1 MSEHQSKYYSE
12 IINKL
17 EKLVRKNFT
26 LVTVKGLLISL
37 TIAITSLFVFILSES
52 LFSFSASVRTILFY
66 TWIGIII
73 ASIIYLVIIPLLRLF
88 NIIPSRDYFETAK
101 LAGYHFPFIKDELL
115 NSIQLVNGSSV
126 INLYSADL
134 IDAAFQNIYRKVKDI
149 DFSEIISFK
158 SLKKYLTNF
167 IVITSV
173 TVFSG
178 LFISPFT
185 SASIRFFN
193 YGKEFI
199 PPAEFYFE
207 VFPGNTKITKGENVE
222 LKIRVIGKNPGEIF
236 LEEKDITET
245 NFTKH
250 KLQIDSTGYYRFN
263 FQNVRNTTDY
273 FVFAKDIKS
282 DLYRIEVTD
291 HPVIKLLEVRIIP
304 PAYSKLPV
312 VEQKD
317 NGNITAIK
325 GSKVE
330 YKLIASKEIRNSKIL
345 FSDSTEVKLSINSN
359 QATGSVKVLSDKNYQ
374 IIITD
379 LNNDNNLQPVTYS
392 IKVIE
397 DAYPSIELNFPKTD
411 MNLPEDNR
419 VPVNVRISD
428 DFGFTKLILNYKLS
442 SSRFEKPQENFN
454 QLEIPF
460 DKNNKEQF
468 VDYIWNLTKLSPAV
482 NDVFSFYLEVFD
494 NDNVSGP
501 KSAKTQLINLRVP
514 SLDEILAQ
522 VDKTHDDVVNELQQ
536 TVKEAQELKKDIEQI
551 NRDLKQDKKE
561 LTWEEKQ
568 KIEKALDKFE
578 SLQDKMQSISEKLKD
593 VQNELQ
599 QNKLLSKE
607 TLEKYMQLQQL
618 MEEMT
623 SDELKKALEQMRQS
637 LEQMNRN
644 MTQDQMKNMQIDEEK
659 FKKSIERTM
668 NLLKRIQIEQ
678 KIDEMLKRT
687 ERMNENQQELSKQT
701 EKSNPA
707 DQQENE
713 NLSKQQNEISKE
725 LQNLEKTM
733 KDLKDKMQDMSDVP
747 KEELEKLMDEFEKQ
761 QNQKLSE
768 QTSQNLKQGQKQN
781 AQKNQK
787 QLSNNMQQMMQMMQQ
802 MKDEMMQQNQMQT
815 FTDMMRIIDN
825 LLSLSKKQEELKNQS
840 QKLDPNSSQ
849 SQTLAQQQN
858 EIKDNLN
865 KLLEQLAQLSQ
876 KTFAVTPEM
885 GKALGLA
892 NKNMEQSLS
901 NMQNRNPK
909 NSAMFQQEAM
919 GNINQAV
926 MMMKSQLESMMQG
939 GSGQGGMMSLMQ
951 QLQQLSGQQMTLNN
965 MTQMLQQM
973 QQGNLT
979 PEQQAQL
986 QRLAQEQQLIQKSLE
1001 QLNQEAKQSG
1011 ESKKIPAN
1019 LENIARQMQEVI
1031 TDMQTEKL
1039 TDDLIQKQERI
1050 LSKLLDAQRSINE
1063 RDFEQERKS
1072 ETGKNIVRQSP
1083 SELNLI
1089 RQNKN
1094 SLKEELDKAKR
1105 EGYSKDY
1112 EELIRKYYELIQQE
1126 VKTN

>member
-1 MSEHQSKYYSE
+1 MSGSQAKYYNE

-17 EKLVRKNFT
+17 EKLVKKNFS
-26 LVTVKGLLISL
+26 LVTTKGLLISFIII
-37 TIAITSLFVFILSES
+37 TTSLLVFILFETFFR
-52 LFSFSASVRTILFY
+52 FSPLVRTFLFFS
-66 TWIGIII
+66 WIGIII
-73 ASIIYLVIIPLLRLF
+73 SSLIYFVLIPLLKMF
-88 NIIPSRDYFETAK
+88 NIIPSRNYFETAK
-101 LAGYHFPFIKDELL
+101 VAGLHFPFIKDELL
-115 NSIQLVNGSSV
+115 NSLQLVNTSLTINIYSSE
-126 INLYSADL
+126 L
-134 IDAAFQNIYRKVKDI
+134 IDAAFSNVYKKVKDI

-158 SLKKYLTNF
+158 ELKRYSIKLIIIFFVTSISIMF
-167 IVITSV
+167 ITPIN
-173 TVFSG
+173 
-178 LFISPFT
+178 
-185 SASIRFFN
+185 SATARFFN

-207 VFPGNTKITKGENVE
+207 VFPGNIKITKGESVE
-222 LKIRVIGKNPGEIF
+222 IMIKIVGKNPGGIT
-236 LEEKDITET
+236 LSEKDITET
-245 NFTKH
+245 GFTNH
-250 KLQIDSTGYYRFN
+250 RIQIDSSGYYRFSL
-263 FQNVRNTTDY
+263 QNIRNTTEY
-273 FVFAKDIKS
+273 FVFANDIKS
-282 DLYRIEVTD
+282 ESFRIEVAD
-291 HPVIKLLEVRIIP
+291 HPVIKLLDLKIIP

-317 NGNITAIK
+317 NGNITALK
-325 GSKVE
+325 GSRVE
-330 YKLIASKEIRNSKIL
+330 YKIISSKEIRSSKIL
-345 FSDSTEVKLSINSN
+345 FSDSTEIKLNTDNN
-359 QATGSVKVLSDKNYQ
+359 QASGSIRVKGDKNYQ

-379 LNNDNNLQPVTYS
+379 LNNNFNLQPVLYS
-392 IKVIE
+392 IKSLE
-397 DAYPSIELNFPKTD
+397 DAYPYIELNFPNAD

-419 VPVNVRISD
+419 VPINLKVSD
-428 DFGFTKLILNYKLS
+428 DFGFTKLILYYRLS
-442 SSRFEKPQENFN
+442 SSRYEEPQENFS

-501 KSAKTQLINLRVP
+501 KSAKTQIINLRVP
-514 SLDEILAQ
+514 SLDEILAH
-522 VDKTHDDVVNELQQ
+522 VDKTHDDVMKELQQ
-536 TVKEAQELKKDIEQI
+536 TVKEAQELKKDIDQI
-551 NRDLKQDKKE
+551 NRDLKQDRKE

-578 SLQDKMQSISEKLKD
+578 SLQEKMQSISDKLKSA
-593 VQNELQ
+593 QNELQ
-599 QNKLLSKE
+599 QNKMLSKE

-623 SDELKKALEQMRQS
+623 SDELKKALEQMRKT
-637 LEQMNRN
+637 LEQLNRN
-644 MTQDQMKNMQIDEEK
+644 MTQDQMNNMQLDEEK

-678 KIDEMLKRT
+678 KIDELLKRT
-687 ERMNENQQELSKQT
+687 ERMNEKQEELTKQT
-701 EKSNPA
+701 EKSNPNDQQQNEKLG
-707 DQQENE
+707 DQQE
-713 NLSKQQNEISKE
+713 EISKE

-733 KDLKDKMQDMSDVP
+733 EDLKDKMQDMTDVP
-747 KEELEKLMDEFEKQ
+747 QEELEKLMEEFNKQ
-761 QNQKLSE
+761 QNEQLSK
-768 QTSQNLKQGQKQN
+768 QASQNLKQGQKQS

-787 QLSNNMQQMMQMMQQ
+787 QLSNNMQQMQQMMQQ
-802 MKDEMMQQNQMQT
+802 MKDQMMQQNQMQT

-840 QKLDPNSSQ
+840 QKLDPNSLQ
-849 SQTLAQQQN
+849 YQTLAQQQN
-858 EIKDNLN
+858 EIKNNLN
-865 KLLEQLAQLSQ
+865 KLLDQLAQLSQ

-919 GNINQAV
+919 GNMNQAV

-1001 QLNQEAKQSG
+1001 QLNKEARESG

-1019 LENIARQMQEVI
+1019 LENIAKQMQEVI
-1031 TDMQTEKL
+1031 TDMQTERL

-1072 ETGKNIVRQSP
+1072 ETGKNIVRKSP
-1083 SELNLI
+1083 SELKLLKQK
-1089 RQNKN
+1089 RD
-1094 SLKEELDKAKR
+1094 SLKEELDKAMR

-1112 EELIRKYYELIQQE
+1112 EELIRRYYELIQQE

>member
-1 MSEHQSKYYSE
+1 MSESHSKYYSE

-17 EKLVRKNFT
+17 EKLIRKDF
-26 LVTVKGLLISL
+26 LLICIRGLLMGLSIIVS
-37 TIAITSLFVFILSES
+37 ALFIFILSET
-52 LFSFSASVRTILFY
+52 LFRFSSSVRTILFY
-66 TWIGIII
+66 SWIAVIIL
-73 ASIIYLVIIPLLRLF
+73 YLAYYVIIPLLKLF
-88 NIIPSRDYFETAK
+88 NIIPSRNYFETAK
-101 LAGYHFPFIKDELL
+101 IAGLHFPFIKDELL
-115 NSIQLVNGSSV
+115 NSLQLVNGASA
-126 INLYSADL
+126 INLYSTDL
-134 IDAAFQNIYRKVKDI
+134 IDAAFSNVYHKVKDL
-149 DFSEIISFK
+149 DFSEIISFT
-158 SLKKYLTNF
+158 SLKRYLLNLIF
-167 IVITSV
+167 ILFITLFSV
-173 TVFSG
+173 
-178 LFISPFT
+178 LFISPIS
-185 SASIRFFN
+185 SASNRFFN
-193 YGKEFI
+193 YNKEFI
-199 PPAEFYFE
+199 PPAEFSFE

-222 LKIRVIGKNPGEIF
+222 VSIKITGKDPGEIF
-236 LEEKDITET
+236 LAEKDITET
-245 NFTKH
+245 GFTNH
-250 KLQIDSTGYYRFN
+250 KLVKDSAGIYSYK
-263 FQNVRNTTDY
+263 FQNIRNTVNY
-273 FVFAKDIKS
+273 FAFAKDIRSEDYK
-282 DLYRIEVTD
+282 IEVTD
-291 HPVIKLLEVRIIP
+291 HPVIKLLELKIIP

-312 VEQKD
+312 TEQKD
-317 NGNITAIK
+317 NGNITALK

-330 YKLIASKEIRNSKIL
+330 YKLISSKEIKNSKII
-345 FSDSTEVKLSINSN
+345 FSDSTEVQLISSNN
-359 QATGSVKVLSDKNYQ
+359 QASGSIRILNDKNYQ

-379 LNNDNNLQPVTYS
+379 LNDDKNLQPVTYS
-392 IKVIE
+392 IKVLE
-397 DAYPSIELNFPKTD
+397 DAYPSIELNFPRTD
-411 MNLPEDNR
+411 INLPEDNR
-419 VPVNVRISD
+419 VPINLKISD
-428 DFGFTKLILNYKLS
+428 DFGFTKLVLNYRLS
-442 SSRFEKPQENFN
+442 SSQYEKPQESFS
-454 QLEIPF
+454 QFEIQF

-482 NDVFSFYLEVFD
+482 NDVFTFYLEVFD
-494 NDNVSGP
+494 NDNISGP
-501 KSAKTQLINLRVP
+501 KSAKTQTINLRVP

-522 VDKTHDDVVNELQQ
+522 VDKTQDDAIKELQQ
-536 TVKEAQELKKDIEQI
+536 TIKEAQELKKDIEQI

-578 SLQDKMQSISEKLKD
+578 SLQEKMQSISEKLKD

-623 SDELKKALEQMRQS
+623 SDELKKALEQMRQT
-637 LEQMNRN
+637 LEQLNRN

-659 FKKSIERTM
+659 FRKSIERTM

-687 ERMNENQQELSKQT
+687 ERMNEKQEELSKQT
-701 EKSNPA
+701 EKSNPN
-707 DQQENE
+707 DQKENE
-713 NLSKQQNEISKE
+713 NLSKQQDEISKE
-725 LQNLEKTM
+725 LDNLENTM

-747 KEELEKLMDEFEKQ
+747 KEELDKLMEEFEKQ
-761 QNQKLSE
+761 QNEQLSK
-768 QTSQNLKQGQKQN
+768 QASQNLKQGQKQN

-787 QLSNNMQQMMQMMQQ
+787 QLSNNMKQMQQMMQQ
-802 MKDEMMQQNQMQT
+802 MKDQMMQQNQMQT

-849 SQTLAQQQN
+849 YQTLAQQQN
-858 EIKDNLN
+858 EIKNNLN

-892 NKNMEQSLS
+892 NKNMEQSLG

-919 GNINQAV
+919 GNMNQAI

-939 GSGQGGMMSLMQ
+939 GSGQGGMMSLLQ

-973 QQGNLT
+973 QQGNLSQ
-979 PEQQAQL
+979 EQQAQL
-986 QRLAQEQQLIQKSLE
+986 QRLAQQQQLIQKSLE
-1001 QLNQEAKQSG
+1001 QLNKEAKESG

-1019 LENIARQMQEVI
+1019 LENIAKQMQEVI

-1083 SELNLI
+1083 ADVNLLK
-1089 RQNKN
+1089 QKKD
-1094 SLKEELDKAKR
+1094 SLKEEIDKAIR
-1105 EGYSKDY
+1105 EGYNKDY
-1112 EELIRKYYELIQQE
+1112 EELIRRYFELIQQE
-1126 VKTN
+1126 SKPN

>member
-1 MSEHQSKYYSE
+1 MSESQSKYYSE
-12 IINKL
+12 IISKL
-17 EKLVRKNFT
+17 EKLVRKNFSLIT
-26 LVTVKGLLISL
+26 AKGLLISL
-37 TIAITSLFVFILSES
+37 SIIIAALFLFILAES
-52 LFSFSASVRTILFY
+52 LFRFSASIRTILFY
-66 TWIGIII
+66 SWVVIII
-73 ASIIYLVIIPLLRLF
+73 SSLAYFVFIPILKLF
-88 NIIPSRDYFETAK
+88 NIIPSRNYFETAK
-101 LAGYHFPFIKDELL
+101 IAGLHFPFVKDELL
-115 NSIQLVNGSSV
+115 NSLQLVNGTST
-126 INLYSADL
+126 INLYSVEL
-134 IDAAFQNIYRKVKDI
+134 IDAAFSNVYQKVKDI
-149 DFSEIISFK
+149 DFSEIISFN
-158 SLKKYLTNF
+158 SLKKHFTNF
-167 IVITSV
+167 IVIAAVVLFSV
-173 TVFSG
+173 
-178 LFISPFT
+178 LLISPIAT
-185 SASIRFFN
+185 ASGRFFS
-193 YGKEFI
+193 YGKKFI
-199 PPAEFYFE
+199 PPAEFQFE

-222 LKIRVIGKNPGEIF
+222 VKIKVTGKDPGEIF
-236 LEEKDITET
+236 LAEKDVTET
-245 NFTKH
+245 GFTNH
-250 KLQIDSTGYYRFN
+250 KLERDSVGVYSYK
-263 FQNVRNTTDY
+263 FQNIRNTTDY
-273 FVFAKDIKS
+273 FAFAKEIRSEEYK
-282 DLYRIEVTD
+282 IEVTD
-291 HPVIKLLEVRIIP
+291 HPVIKLLEVKIIP

-312 VEQKD
+312 TEQKD
-317 NGNITAIK
+317 NGNITALK
-325 GSKVE
+325 GSIVE
-330 YKLIASKEIRNSKIL
+330 YKLIASKEVKSSKIV
-345 FSDSTEVKLSINSN
+345 FSDSSEVLLTSNNN
-359 QATGSVKVLSDKNYQ
+359 QASGSIRISGDKNYQ

-392 IKVIE
+392 IKALE
-397 DAYPSIELNFPKTD
+397 DAYPSIELNFPRTD
-411 MNLPEDNR
+411 INLPEDNR
-419 VPVNVRISD
+419 VPINLKVSD
-428 DFGFTKLILNYKLS
+428 DFGFTKLVLNYRLS
-442 SSRFEKPQENFN
+442 SSQYEKPQENFS
-454 QLEIPF
+454 QIEIQF
-460 DKNNKEQF
+460 DKNIKEQF

-482 NDVFSFYLEVFD
+482 NDVFTFYLEIFD
-494 NDNVSGP
+494 NDNISGP
-501 KSAKTQLINLRVP
+501 KSAKTQTINLRVP

-522 VDKTHDDVVNELQQ
+522 VDKTQDDALKELQE
-536 TVKEAQELKKDIEQI
+536 TIKEAQELKKDIEQI

-578 SLQDKMQSISEKLKD
+578 SLQEKMQSISEKLKD

-607 TLEKYMQLQQL
+607 TLEKYMQLQEL

-623 SDELKKALEQMRQS
+623 SDELKKTLEQMRQT
-637 LEQMNRN
+637 LEQLNRN

-659 FKKSIERTM
+659 FRKSIERTM

-687 ERMNENQQELSKQT
+687 ERMNEKQEELSKQT
-701 EKSNPA
+701 EKSNPN
-707 DQQENE
+707 DQKENE
-713 NLSKQQNEISKE
+713 NLSKQQDEISKE
-725 LQNLEKTM
+725 LQNLENTM
-733 KDLKDKMQDMSDVP
+733 EDLKEKMQDMSDVP
-747 KEELEKLMDEFEKQ
+747 KEELDKLMEEFDKQ
-761 QNQKLSE
+761 QNEQLSK
-768 QTSQNLKQGQKQN
+768 QASQNLKQGQKQN

-787 QLSNNMQQMMQMMQQ
+787 QLSNNMQQMQQMMQQ
-802 MKDEMMQQNQMQT
+802 MKDQMMQQNQMQT

-849 SQTLAQQQN
+849 YQTLAQQQN
-858 EIKDNLN
+858 EIKNNLN

-919 GNINQAV
+919 GNMNQAI

-939 GSGQGGMMSLMQ
+939 GSGQGGMMSLLQ

-973 QQGNLT
+973 QQGNLNQ
-979 PEQQAQL
+979 EQQAQL
-986 QRLAQEQQLIQKSLE
+986 QRLAQQQQLIQKSLE
-1001 QLNQEAKQSG
+1001 QLNKEAKESG

-1019 LENIARQMQEVI
+1019 LENIAKQMQEVI

-1083 SELNLI
+1083 SELNL
-1089 RQNKN
+1089 
-1094 SLKEELDKAKR
+1094 LKQKKDFLKDEIDKAIR

-1112 EELIRKYYELIQQE
+1112 EELIRKYFELIQQE
-1126 VKTN
+1126 VKPN

>member
-1 MSEHQSKYYSE
+1 MSGNRSKYYNE
-12 IINKL
+12 IISKL
-17 EKLVRKNFT
+17 EKLVRKDFT
-26 LVTVKGLLISL
+26 LTTFKGLLISL
-37 TIAITSLFVFILSES
+37 IIILVSLLVFILSES
-52 LFSFSASVRTILFY
+52 LFRFSASIRTILFFN
-66 TWIGIII
+66 WLGIII
-73 ASIIYLVIIPLLRLF
+73 ASLVYFVLIPLLKLF
-88 NIIPSRDYFETAK
+88 NVIPSRNYFETAK
-101 LAGYHFPFIKDELL
+101 IAGLHFPVIKDELL
-115 NSIQLVNGSSV
+115 NSLQLVNVSSTV
-126 INLYSADL
+126 NLYSFEL
-134 IDAAFQNIYRKVKDI
+134 IDAAFNNVYTKVKDI
-149 DFSEIISFK
+149 DFSEIISF
-158 SLKKYLTNF
+158 SELKKYVNYLSIIF
-167 IVITSV
+167 AVGLLLV
-173 TVFSG
+173 
-178 LFISPFT
+178 LFIAPVKA
-185 SASIRFFN
+185 ASERFFS

-199 PPAEFYFE
+199 PPAEFSFE
-207 VFPGNTKITKGENVE
+207 VFPGNVKITKGESVE
-222 LKIRVIGKNPGEIF
+222 INIKVLGKNPGEIF
-236 LEEKDITET
+236 LAEKDITET
-245 NFTKH
+245 NFTNH
-250 KLQIDSTGYYRFN
+250 KLQIDSTGYYKFN
-263 FQNVRNTTDY
+263 LQNIRNTSEY
-273 FVFAKDIKS
+273 FAFAKEISSEK
-282 DLYRIEVTD
+282 YVIEVTD
-291 HPVIKLLEVRIIP
+291 HPVIKLLEVKLVP

-317 NGNITAIK
+317 NGNITALK
-325 GSKVE
+325 GSSVD
-330 YKLIASKEIRNSKIL
+330 YKLISSKELSSSKIV
-345 FSDSTEVKLSINSN
+345 FSDSSETQLNINN
-359 QATGSVKVLSDKNYQ
+359 NIANGSLRIIEDKNYQ

-379 LNNDNNLQPVTYS
+379 LNNNQNLQPVLYN
-392 IKVIE
+392 IKVLE
-397 DAYPSIELNFPKTD
+397 DSYPAIELNFPKSD

-419 VPVNVRISD
+419 IPINLKISD
-428 DFGFTKLILNYKLS
+428 DFGFTKLILYYRLS
-442 SSRFEKPQENFN
+442 SSQYEKPQENFS
-454 QLEIPF
+454 QIEIPF
-460 DKNNKEQF
+460 DKNSKEQF

-482 NDVFSFYLEVFD
+482 NDIFSFYIEIFD

-501 KSAKTQLINLRVP
+501 KSAKTQTINLRVP

-522 VDKTHDDVVNELQQ
+522 VDKTHDDVMKEIQQ

-578 SLQDKMQSISEKLKD
+578 SLQDKMQSISDKLKS

-623 SDELKKALEQMRQS
+623 SDELRRAMEQMRQT
-637 LEQMNRN
+637 LEQLNRN
-644 MTQDQMKNMQIDEEK
+644 LTQDQMNQMQIDEER

-678 KIDEMLKRT
+678 KIDELLKRT
-687 ERMNENQQELSKQT
+687 ERMNEKQEELSKQT
-701 EKSNPA
+701 EKSNPN
-707 DQQENE
+707 DQKENE
-713 NLSKQQNEISKE
+713 NLSKQQDEISKE
-725 LQNLEKTM
+725 LDNLEKTM
-733 KDLKDKMQDMSDVP
+733 DELKEKMENMTDVP
-747 KEELEKLMDEFEKQ
+747 KEELEKLMEEYQKQ
-761 QNQKLSE
+761 QNEQLSK
-768 QTSQNLKQGQKQN
+768 QASQNLKQGQKQS

-787 QLSNNMQQMMQMMQQ
+787 QLSNNMQMMQQMMQQ
-802 MKDEMMQQNQMQT
+802 MKDQMMQQNQMQT
-815 FTDMMRIIDN
+815 FTDMMRVIDN
-825 LLSLSKKQEELKNQS
+825 LLSLSKKQEDLKNQS

-849 SQTLAQQQN
+849 YQTLAQQQN
-858 EIKDNLN
+858 EIKNNLN
-865 KLLEQLAQLSQ
+865 KLLEQLAQISQ

-919 GNINQAV
+919 GNMNQAV

-939 GSGQGGMMSLMQ
+939 GSGQGGMMSLLQ

-979 PEQQAQL
+979 QEQQAQL

-1001 QLNQEAKQSG
+1001 QLNKEARESG
-1011 ESKKIPAN
+1011 ESKKLPAN
-1019 LENIARQMQEVI
+1019 LENIAKQMQEVI
-1031 TDMQTEKL
+1031 TDMQTERL

-1083 SELNLI
+1083 SEINFLQQ
-1089 RQNKN
+1089 RKD
-1094 SLKEELDKAKR
+1094 SLKEELDKALR

-1112 EELIRKYYELIQQE
+1112 EELIRRYYELIQLE
-1126 VKTN
+1126 VKPN

>member
-1 MSEHQSKYYSE
+1 MSGSQSKYYNE
-12 IINKL
+12 IISKL
-17 EKLVRKNFT
+17 EKLVKKNFS
-26 LVTVKGLLISL
+26 LVTAKGLLIS
-37 TIAITSLFVFILSES
+37 FVFIIAS
-52 LFSFSASVRTILFY
+52 LLTFILFE
-66 TWIGIII
+66 TLFRFSSSIRTFLFFSWIGIIT
-73 ASIIYLVIIPLLRLF
+73 SSLTYFVLIPLLKMF
-88 NIIPSRDYFETAK
+88 NVIPSRNYFETAK
-101 LAGYHFPFIKDELL
+101 VAGLHFPFIKDELL
-115 NSIQLVNGSSV
+115 NSLQLVNSSST
-126 INLYSADL
+126 INLYSSDL
-134 IDAAFQNIYRKVKDI
+134 IDAAFSNVYNKVKDI
-149 DFSEIISFK
+149 DFSEIISFNE
-158 SLKKYLTNF
+158 LKRYARNLL
-167 IVITSV
+167 IISISALVSI
-173 TVFSG
+173 
-178 LFISPFT
+178 LFIAPINT
-185 SASIRFFN
+185 AAERFFN

-207 VFPGNTKITKGENVE
+207 VFPGNTKITKGESVE
-222 LKIRVIGKNPGEIF
+222 IRIKVVGKNPGEIN
-236 LEEKDITET
+236 LSEKDITET
-245 NFTKH
+245 NFTNH
-250 KLQIDSTGYYRFN
+250 KIQIDSSGYYRFSL
-263 FQNVRNTTDY
+263 QNIRNTTEY

-282 DLYRIEVTD
+282 ESYKIEVTD
-291 HPVIKLLEVRIIP
+291 HPVIKLLDIKIIP

-317 NGNITAIK
+317 NGNITALK
-325 GSKVE
+325 GSRVE
-330 YKLIASKEIRNSKIL
+330 YKLISSKEIRSSKIL
-345 FSDSTEVKLSINSN
+345 FSDSTEIKLNTDNN
-359 QATGSVKVLSDKNYQ
+359 QASGSIGITSDKNYQ
-374 IIITD
+374 IVITD
-379 LNNDNNLQPVTYS
+379 LNNNNNLQPVLYS
-392 IKVIE
+392 IKSLE

-419 VPVNVRISD
+419 VPINLKISD
-428 DFGFTKLILNYKLS
+428 DFGFTKLILYYRLS
-442 SSRFEKPQENFN
+442 SSRYEKPQENFS
-454 QLEIPF
+454 QLEISL

-482 NDVFSFYLEVFD
+482 NDVFTFYLEVFD

-501 KSAKTQLINLRVP
+501 KSAKTQMINLRVP

-522 VDKTHDDVVNELQQ
+522 VDKTHDDVMKELQQ

-578 SLQDKMQSISEKLKD
+578 SLQDKMQSISDKLKS

-599 QNKLLSKE
+599 QNKMLSKE

-623 SDELKKALEQMRQS
+623 SDELKKALEQMRQT
-637 LEQMNRN
+637 LEHLNRN
-644 MTQDQMKNMQIDEEK
+644 MTQDQMNNMQLDEEK

-668 NLLKRIQIEQ
+668 NLLKRIQVEQ
-678 KIDEMLKRT
+678 KIDELLKRT
-687 ERMNENQQELSKQT
+687 ERMNEKQEELSKQT
-701 EKSNPA
+701 EKSNPN
-707 DQQENE
+707 DQQQNE
-713 NLSKQQNEISKE
+713 NLSKQQEEISKE

-733 KDLKDKMQDMSDVP
+733 DELKDKMQDMTDVP
-747 KEELEKLMDEFEKQ
+747 KEELDKLMEEFEKQ
-761 QNQKLSE
+761 QNEQLSK
-768 QTSQNLKQGQKQN
+768 QASQNLKQGQKQS

-787 QLSNNMQQMMQMMQQ
+787 QLSSNMQQMQQMMQQ
-802 MKDEMMQQNQMQT
+802 MKDQMMQQNQMQT

-849 SQTLAQQQN
+849 YQTLAQQQN
-858 EIKDNLN
+858 EIKNNLN
-865 KLLEQLAQLSQ
+865 KLLDQLAQLSQ

-919 GNINQAV
+919 GNMNQAV

-1001 QLNQEAKQSG
+1001 QLNKEARESG

-1019 LENIARQMQEVI
+1019 LENIAKQMQEVI
-1031 TDMQTEKL
+1031 TDMQTERL

-1083 SELNLI
+1083 SELNLLKQK
-1089 RQNKN
+1089 RD
-1094 SLKEELDKAKR
+1094 SLKEELDKAMR

-1112 EELIRKYYELIQQE
+1112 EELIRRYYELIQQE
-1126 VKTN
+1126 VKPN

>member
-26 LVTVKGLLISL
+26 LVTAKGLLISL
-37 TIAITSLFVFILSES
+37 TIGITSLFVLILSES

-134 IDAAFQNIYRKVKDI
+134 IDAAFQNIYRKVKEI

-167 IVITSV
+167 IVITFV

-193 YGKEFI
+193 YRKEFI

-345 FSDSTEVKLSINSN
+345 FSDSTEVKLSVNSN
-359 QATGSVKVLSDKNYQ
+359 QATGSIKVLSDKNYQ

-392 IKVIE
+392 IKVVE

-522 VDKTHDDVVNELQQ
+522 VDKTHEDVVNELQQ

-725 LQNLEKTM
+725 LQNL
-733 KDLKDKMQDMSDVP
+733 
-747 KEELEKLMDEFEKQ
+747 
-761 QNQKLSE
+761 
-768 QTSQNLKQGQKQN
+768 
-781 AQKNQK
+781 
-787 QLSNNMQQMMQMMQQ
+787 
-802 MKDEMMQQNQMQT
+802 
-815 FTDMMRIIDN
+815 
-825 LLSLSKKQEELKNQS
+825 
-840 QKLDPNSSQ
+840 
-849 SQTLAQQQN
+849 
-858 EIKDNLN
+858 
-865 KLLEQLAQLSQ
+865 
-876 KTFAVTPEM
+876 
-885 GKALGLA
+885 
-892 NKNMEQSLS
+892 
-901 NMQNRNPK
+901 
-909 NSAMFQQEAM
+909 
-919 GNINQAV
+919 
-926 MMMKSQLESMMQG
+926 
-939 GSGQGGMMSLMQ
+939 
-951 QLQQLSGQQMTLNN
+951 
-965 MTQMLQQM
+965 
-973 QQGNLT
+973 
-979 PEQQAQL
+979 
-986 QRLAQEQQLIQKSLE
+986 
-1001 QLNQEAKQSG
+1001 
-1011 ESKKIPAN
+1011 
-1019 LENIARQMQEVI
+1019 
-1031 TDMQTEKL
+1031 
-1039 TDDLIQKQERI
+1039 
-1050 LSKLLDAQRSINE
+1050 
-1063 RDFEQERKS
+1063 
-1072 ETGKNIVRQSP
+1072 
-1083 SELNLI
+1083 
-1089 RQNKN
+1089 
-1094 SLKEELDKAKR
+1094 
-1105 EGYSKDY
+1105 
-1112 EELIRKYYELIQQE
+1112 
-1126 VKTN
+1126 

>member
-1 MSEHQSKYYSE
+1 MSKSQSKYYDE

-17 EKLVRKNFT
+17 EKLVKKSYT
-26 LVTVKGLLISL
+26 LISAKGILISL
-37 TIAITSLFVFILSES
+37 SLLTASFLFFILLET
-52 LFSFSASVRTILFY
+52 LFRFSSSVRTILFIS
-66 TWIGIII
+66 WIAI
-73 ASIIYLVIIPLLRLF
+73 ATISVVYFVIIPLLRLF
-88 NIIPSRDYFETAK
+88 NIIPSRDYFTTARI
-101 LAGYHFPFIKDELL
+101 AGFHFPFIKDELL
-115 NSIQLVNGSSV
+115 NSLQLVNGSSV
-126 INLYSADL
+126 IKLYSSEL
-134 IDAAFQNIYRKVKDI
+134 IDAAFYNVYTKVKDI
-149 DFSEIISFK
+149 DFSEIISFN
-158 SLKKYLTNF
+158 SLKKYLTNL
-167 IVITSV
+167 IIILSV
-173 TVFSG
+173 VLFSV
-178 LFISPFT
+178 LLISPFN
-185 SASIRFFN
+185 SAAERFFN
-193 YGKEFI
+193 YNQEFI

-207 VFPGNTKITKGENVE
+207 VSPGNVKITKGENVE
-222 LKIRVIGKNPGEIF
+222 IKIKVTGKDPGEIY
-236 LEEKDITET
+236 LAEKDVTET
-245 NFTKH
+245 GFTNH
-250 KLQIDSTGYYRFN
+250 KLEKDSTGLYSFK
-263 FQNVRNTTDY
+263 FQNIRNTSDY
-273 FVFAKDIKS
+273 YAFAKDVSS
-282 DLYRIEVTD
+282 DVFRIEVTD
-291 HPVIKLLEVRIIP
+291 HPVIKLLDVKIIP

-312 VEQKD
+312 TEQKD
-317 NGNITAIK
+317 NGNITALK
-325 GSKVE
+325 GSRVE
-330 YKLIASKEIRNSKIL
+330 YKLIASKEIKSSKIH
-345 FSDSTEVKLSINSN
+345 FSDSTEVNLAVNNN
-359 QATGSVKVLSDKNYQ
+359 QATGSIKVSGDKNYQ

-392 IKVIE
+392 IKTLE
-397 DAYPSIELNFPKTD
+397 DSYPSIELNFPRTD
-411 MNLPEDNR
+411 INLPEDNR
-419 VPVNVRISD
+419 VPINLKISD
-428 DFGFTKLILNYKLS
+428 DFGFTKLVLNYRLS
-442 SSRFEKPQENFN
+442 SSQYEKPQENFS
-454 QLEIPF
+454 QIEIQF
-460 DKNNKEQF
+460 DRNSKEQF

-482 NDVFSFYLEVFD
+482 NDVFTFYLEVFD

-501 KSAKTQLINLRVP
+501 KSAKTQTINLRVP

-522 VDKTHDDVVNELQQ
+522 VDKTQDDALKELQQ
-536 TVKEAQELKKDIEQI
+536 TIKEAQELKKDIEQI

-578 SLQDKMQSISEKLKD
+578 SLQEKMQSISEKLKD

-607 TLEKYMQLQQL
+607 TLEKYMQLQEL

-623 SDELKKALEQMRQS
+623 SDELKKALEQMRQT
-637 LEQMNRN
+637 LEQLNRN
-644 MTQDQMKNMQIDEEK
+644 MTQDQMKNMQLDEEK
-659 FKKSIERTM
+659 FRKSIERTM

-687 ERMNENQQELSKQT
+687 ERMNEKQDELTKQT
-701 EKSNPA
+701 EKSNPN
-707 DQQENE
+707 DQKENE
-713 NLSKQQNEISKE
+713 NLSKQQDEISKE
-725 LQNLEKTM
+725 LQNIEKTM
-733 KDLKDKMQDMSDVP
+733 EELKDKMQDMTDVP
-747 KEELEKLMDEFEKQ
+747 KEKLDELMEEFDKQ
-761 QNQKLSE
+761 QNQQLSK
-768 QTSQNLKQGQKQN
+768 QASQNLKQGQKQN

-825 LLSLSKKQEELKNQS
+825 LLALSKKQEELKNQS

-849 SQTLAQQQN
+849 YQTLAQQQN
-858 EIKDNLN
+858 DIKNNLN

-901 NMQNRNPK
+901 NLQNRNPK

-919 GNINQAV
+919 GNMNQAV

-939 GSGQGGMMSLMQ
+939 RSGQGGMMSLLQ

-973 QQGNLT
+973 QQGNLNQ
-979 PEQQAQL
+979 EQLSQL
-986 QRLAQEQQLIQKSLE
+986 QRLAQEQQLIKKSLE
-1001 QLNQEAKQSG
+1001 QLNKEAKESG

-1019 LENIARQMQEVI
+1019 LENIAKQMQEVI

-1050 LSKLLDAQRSINE
+1050 LSRLLDAQRSINE

-1083 SELNLI
+1083 SELNLKKMK
-1089 RQNKN
+1089 RDA
-1094 SLKEELDKAKR
+1094 LREEIDKAVR
-1105 EGYSKDY
+1105 EGYNKDY
-1112 EELIRKYYELIQQE
+1112 EELIRKYFELLQQE
-1126 VKTN
+1126 SIPN